1 MTVVNEKVVL
11 NLLEIRTRL
20 EQLEL
25 PEIDLVVGIATGG
38 SVPAS
43 LVAYKLNRPLSLV
56 QLNYRAEDNT
66 PQRSKPLLQAPF
78 QPPEVRRVLLV
89 DDVSVSGRTLG
100 VARALLPHCEVT
112 TLVMKGRADV
122 VLFPEIER
130 CVSWP
135 WKVS

>member
-11 NLLEIRTRL
+11 NFLEIRARL

-56 QLNYRAEDNT
+56 LLNYRAEDNT
-66 PQRSKPLLQAPF
+66 PQRAQPLLQAPF
-78 QPPEVRRVLLV
+78 QPPEVQRVLLV
-89 DDVSVSGRTLG
+89 DDVCVSGRTLD
-100 VARALLPHCEVT
+100 VARALLPRCKVT